1 MRVITDI
8 NTRNRSHSAWR
19 ADHDQELS
27 LFALDPAKTACG
39 ERARRDIHMI
49 R

>member
-1 MRVITDI
+1 MRVINDI
-8 NTRNRSHSAWR
+8 NTGNRDHSAWR

-49 R
+49 G